1 MTSGVRVGDG
11 PFDRAGDLFA
21 HHRAHA
27 AAHELPLHGA
37 DIHAPAVQRSR
48 GRKQRIGELRGFLGR
63 GQLGAIGFVQAE
75 RVGGRH
81 SGVEFFKVAVE
92 QHAQARAGVDPKVK
106 LALGAA
112 LEVLVQGFFP
122 DDLAAAFAL
131 QPQAFG
137 AEAFFAFGRA
147 FVHAGFF
154 TGKPRHRV
162 QLLA

>member
-1 MTSGVRVGDG
+1 MTSGVRVCGR

-37 DIHAPAVQRSR
+37 NIHAPAIQRTF
-48 GRKQRIGELRGFLGR
+48 GRKQRIGELGRFLGC
-63 GQLGAIGFVQAE
+63 GQLGAIGIVQAE
-75 RVGGRH
+75 RVAGSH
-81 SGVEFFKVAVE
+81 SGVEFFKFAVE
-92 QHAQARAGVDPKVK
+92 QHAQARAGVDPEVK

-112 LEVLVQGFFP
+112 LKVLVEGFFP

-137 AEAFFAFGRA
+137 TEAFFAFA
-147 FVHAGFF
+147 LALVHAGFF
-154 TGKPRHRV
+154 AGKPRHTIL
-162 QLLA
+162 LLA